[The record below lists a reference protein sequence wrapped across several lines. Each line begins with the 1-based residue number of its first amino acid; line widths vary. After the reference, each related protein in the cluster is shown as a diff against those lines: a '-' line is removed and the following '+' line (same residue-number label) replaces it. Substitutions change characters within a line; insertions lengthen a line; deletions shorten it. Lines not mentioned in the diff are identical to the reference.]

1 MSEDKLKLSGELVK
15 LLEVRSGTGKTGKAW
30 TSQDFLV
37 DTGASYNPEVCFG
50 VFGQEKVDELSAL
63 KVGQHVVI
71 YFNLKSNEGK
81 NGGYFTSAQAWRIEA
96 FTEES
101 NNASNDASND
111 SEDGSDIP
119 F

>member
-63 KVGQHVVI
+63 EVGQHVAI
-71 YFNLKSNEGK
+71 SFNLKSNEGK
-81 NGGYFTSAQAWRIEA
+81 NGGYFTSAQAWKIEA
-96 FTEES
+96 GNAS
-101 NNASNDASND
+101 SNASNDA
-111 SEDGSDIP
+111 EEYAP